1 MKRPLGR
8 GPQSAATRRLYPKIP
23 PSCLLLPWRFWR
35 RTASTESSRR
45 TAAPPQCHGDSRR
58 REAIP
63 YRSKADMAMLANS
76 AHGEIAMDR
85 SLAPARTLAAAFW
98 TGRRCCGVEIDP
110 HQPELGLRHDAVIET
125 DLVDHL
131 ASTEMHDRCSGKMH
145 LPAARRTQRAMIR
158 RGPGAGQRAKSAV
171 PGMMRSSPCFW
182 KE

>member
-1 MKRPLGR
+1 MLIYA
-8 GPQSAATRRLYPKIP
+8 PQNP
-23 PSCLLLPWRFWR
+23 
-35 RTASTESSRR
+35 
-45 TAAPPQCHGDSRR
+45 

-76 AHGEIAMDR
+76 AHGEIAIDR
-85 SLAPARTLAAAFW
+85 SLAPARTLAAAW

-158 RGPGAGQRAKSAV
+158 RGLEQDRGRRAPHLV
-171 PGMMRSSPCFW
+171 
-182 KE
+182 